1 MSTPITVALDAMGG
15 DHGPR
20 IIVPAAL
27 TALAAYPQ
35 LSLVLVGDEAVLKPL
50 LHKKQYD
57 NHRLRVHHASQ
68 SVAMDELPAQA
79 LRYKKDSSMRVA
91 LNLVKEG
98 AAQACVSAGN
108 TGALLA
114 TARFVLK
121 TLPGIDRPALIGL
134 MPTTVNST
142 TMVRV
147 LDLGANIDSTPLHLL
162 QFAAM
167 GHIVSHAID
176 GVAKPRIALL
186 NIGEEEI
193 KGNEVI
199 KNAAKLIAAQASLHY
214 VGFIEAND
222 LFAAKADVIVC
233 DGFIGNI
240 ALKASEGTASM
251 LLQFFKRAVKE
262 SLLARLAIPFLLPVL
277 TKTKKHF
284 DPARYN
290 GASLLGLNGVV
301 IKSHGNAKE
310 VAFRMAIV
318 QALKQAE
325 QNVPLQIASRVEMT
339 LANTQD
345 NDVENSDDL

>member
-1 MSTPITVALDAMGG
+1 MITVALDAMGG

-20 IIVPAAL
+20 VVVPAAL
-27 TALAAYPQ
+27 NALAAYPQ
-35 LSLVLVGDEAVLKPL
+35 LSLILVGDETVLNSL
-50 LHKKQYD
+50 IRKKNYD
-57 NHRLRVHHASQ
+57 AQRLRIHHTSQ
-68 SVAMDELPAQA
+68 SVAMDEPPAQA

-91 LNLVKEG
+91 INLVKEG

-134 MPTTVNST
+134 MPTVVNRT
-142 TMVRV
+142 TIVRV
-147 LDLGANIDSTPLHLL
+147 LDLGANIDSTPSHLL

-199 KNAAKLIAAQASLHY
+199 KNAAKLFAAQSSLHY

-222 LFAAKADVIVC
+222 LFSGKADVIVC

-240 ALKASEGTASM
+240 ALKASEGTAYM

-262 SLLARLAIPFLLPVL
+262 SWLARLAIPFLLPVL
-277 TKTKKHF
+277 NKTKKHF

-310 VAFRMAIV
+310 VAFRMAIL
-318 QALKQAE
+318 QALKQVE
-325 QNVPLQIASRVEMT
+325 QDVPSQIASRVEVM
-339 LANTQD
+339 LSR
-345 NDVENSDDL
+345 VC

>member
-1 MSTPITVALDAMGG
+1 MSKPITVALDAMGG

-20 IIVPAAL
+20 VIVPAAL
-27 TALAAYPQ
+27 AALLAYPQ
-35 LSLVLVGDEAVLKPL
+35 LSLILVGDEAVLIPL
-50 LHKKQYD
+50 LRKKQYD
-57 NHRLRVHHASQ
+57 PQRLRLHHASEA
-68 SVAMDELPAQA
+68 VAMDESPGQA

-98 AAQACVSAGN
+98 VAEACVSAGN

-134 MPTTVNST
+134 MPTAVDST

-147 LDLGANIDSTPLHLL
+147 LDLGANIDATALHLL

-193 KGNEVI
+193 KGSEVI
-199 KNAAKLIAAQASLHY
+199 KNAAKLLAAQPSLHY
-214 VGFIEAND
+214 VGFVEAND
-222 LFAAKADVIVC
+222 LFAGKADVIVC

-251 LLQFFKRAVKE
+251 LLKFFKQAVQH
-262 SLLARLAIPFLLPVL
+262 SILARLAIPFLLPVL
-277 TKTKKHF
+277 NKTKKHF

-290 GASLLGLNGVV
+290 GASFLGLNGVV

-318 QALKQAE
+318 QALKQVE
-325 QNVPLQIASRVEMT
+325 QDVPLQIASRVEVT
-339 LANTQD
+339 LANTQSQ
-345 NDVENSDDL
+345 EGPMES